1 MLLININS
9 YSFSFIL
16 RSFSLRYPLR
26 RGKKKIRASALGASS
41 SEKIRKLEKKNIFF
55 LLACVAIPREEQFRR
70 GRSTALAPAPIAPLA
85 H

>member
-26 RGKKKIRASALGASS
+26 RGKKKIRACALGASS
-41 SEKIRKLEKKNIFF
+41 KKKIYFF